1 MEIVMRKIDE
11 LYTDD
16 PSRGSRSIRRQ
27 LGRQGIR
34 VNRKRIQRLMR
45 LMGIEAVYPKPRT
58 TRRHPSHKVYPYLL
72 RDLDIE
78 QPNQVWAA
86 DITYIPMNRSFMYL
100 VVVMDW
106 YSRKILSWR
115 VSNTMETDFCVEA
128 LQEALSRY
136 GRPDIFNTDQG
147 SQFTSKDF
155 TETLKEHGV
164 RISMDGRGR
173 YQDNIIIERLWWT
186 IKYQYLYLHSFDN
199 GLALRRGLAEW
210 ISGYNYDRGH
220 SALDDRTPDEVYYNL
235 PHPFAQAA

>member
-1 MEIVMRKIDE
+1 MRKVDE

-27 LGRQGIR
+27 LRRQGIR

-45 LMGIEAVYPKPRT
+45 LMGIEALYPKPRT
-58 TRRHPSHKVYPYLL
+58 TRRHPGHKLYPYLL
-72 RDLDIE
+72 KDLAITRS
-78 QPNQVWAA
+78 NQVWAA
-86 DITYIPMNRSFMYL
+86 DITYIPMSRGFIYL

-115 VSNTMETDFCVEA
+115 LSNTMESHFCVQA

-155 TETLKEHGV
+155 TGALKEHQV
-164 RISMDGRGR
+164 KISMDGRR
-173 YQDNIIIERLWWT
+173 RCQDNIFIERLWWT
-186 IKYQYLYLHSFDN
+186 IKYQYLYLHSFEN
-199 GLALRRGLAEW
+199 GLALRSGLAEW
-210 ISGYNYDRGH
+210 ISGYNQLRGH
-220 SALDDRTPDEVYYNL
+220 SSLDDRTPDEVYYGL